1 MRLAMLIMTLV
12 SVALLFLLTQASA
25 NTDFFARHYVWLVGL
40 NVGLGLAMTAVI
52 GVQLYRLW
60 RDHREQIFGARLKF
74 RLMLMLAIMALVPGA
89 IIYAVSVQF
98 VTRSIESWF
107 DVRVEQAL
115 EAGLNLGRDALEGLT
130 VGLVATTRDAATA
143 IAQRGNTAAPAV
155 LVKLKEVTNAQSAM
169 VLQVAGNR
177 IHVLASSEARAEQW
191 VLPLPTQISAARKDG
206 AFSAI
211 EADSTGQPV
220 LRAMVQLP
228 GDESQSQ
235 PRLLEVVVPVPEKLA
250 ADSEAV
256 QTVYR
261 EYRELELARAGLT
274 RLYAITLTLTLL
286 LALAAAF
293 AAAFILARRFT
304 APLTILAEGTQAVAA
319 GDLSPKQIVVS
330 NDELG
335 ILTQSFNRMT
345 YQLREAHTE
354 TERHRGD
361 LERARA
367 YLQEVLDNLS
377 AGVLAFDR
385 RFVLKAVNGAAKKLL
400 AEEWV
405 GLLFEPL
412 EAWPRQ
418 EQLARTIRDGFAR
431 HGDAAWQIEVERVQ
445 PDGRKQ
451 QLMVHGSEL
460 PESSGG
466 GYVVVFDDIT
476 ELILAQ
482 RATAWGEVA
491 RRLAHEIKNPLTPI
505 QLAAERLEHKLT
517 AHLNEPD
524 AEILQRSTRTIVNQV
539 QAMKRMVDSFRD
551 YARLP
556 PANLVTLDLNELLG
570 DMLVLYE
577 SSPTPIHTALAADLP
592 RIKADPN
599 QLRQIIHNLIR
610 NAQDATEGRGNRQI
624 DVSTRHVNRHVELII
639 ADTGP
644 GFPPEIM
651 ANAFEPYV
659 TTKPKGTGL
668 GLPIVKKIIED
679 HGGRIALGNRTT
691 GGAEVCIFLQTAEA
705 AEGVHQR
712 DNEKSVG
719 A

>member
-1 MRLAMLIMTLV
+1 MPI
-12 SVALLFLLTQASA
+12 
-25 NTDFFARHYVWLVGL
+25 
-40 NVGLGLAMTAVI
+40 
-52 GVQLYRLW
+52 
-60 RDHREQIFGARLKF
+60 
-74 RLMLMLAIMALVPGA
+74 
-89 IIYAVSVQF
+89 
-98 VTRSIESWF
+98 
-107 DVRVEQAL
+107 
-115 EAGLNLGRDALEGLT
+115 
-130 VGLVATTRDAATA
+130 
-143 IAQRGNTAAPAV
+143 PA
-155 LVKLKEVTNAQSAM
+155 
-169 VLQVAGNR
+169 
-177 IHVLASSEARAEQW
+177 
-191 VLPLPTQISAARKDG
+191 
-206 AFSAI
+206 
-211 EADSTGQPV
+211 
-220 LRAMVQLP
+220 
-228 GDESQSQ
+228 
-235 PRLLEVVVPVPEKLA
+235 KLA
-250 ADSEAV
+250 TDSEAV

-330 NDELG
+330 NDEMG

-354 TERHRGD
+354 TERHRAD

-385 RFVLKAVNGAAKKLL
+385 RFVLKAVNGAAHTLL
-400 AEEWV
+400 KEDWV
-405 GLLFEPL
+405 GLLSEPL

-418 EQLARTIRDGFAR
+418 EQLARTIRDGFAQ
-431 HGDAAWQIEVERVQ
+431 HGDADWQLEVERVL

-460 PESSGG
+460 PEQSGG

-476 ELILAQ
+476 ELIQAQ

-505 QLAAERLEHKLT
+505 QLAAERLEHKL
-517 AHLNEPD
+517 AGQLNEQD
-524 AEILQRSTRTIVNQV
+524 ADILQRSTRTIVNQV
-539 QAMKRMVDSFRD
+539 QAMKHMVDSFRD

-556 PANLVTLDLNELLG
+556 PAKLVKLDLNELLREL
-570 DMLVLYE
+570 LVLYE
-577 SSPTPIHTALAADLP
+577 ASLTPICATLAADIPLV
-592 RIKADPN
+592 KGDPA

-610 NAQDATEGRGNRQI
+610 NAQDATEGRVDLQI
-624 DVSTRHVNRHVELII
+624 DVATRVVNQHQVELVIG
-639 ADTGP
+639 DSGP
-644 GFPPEIM
+644 GFPTEIM

-668 GLPIVKKIIED
+668 GLPIVKKIIEE
-679 HGGRIALGNRTT
+679 HGGKISLANRPE
-691 GGAEVCIFLQTAEA
+691 GGAEIRIVLLA
-705 AEGVHQR
+705 AKADVALNNH
-712 DNEKSVG
+712 DTEKSVG

>member
-1 MRLAMLIMTLV
+1 MRLAMFIMTLV

-25 NTDFFARHYVWLVGL
+25 NTDFFARHYAWLVGL
-40 NVGLGLAMTAVI
+40 NIALGLSMASVI

-60 RDHREQIFGARLKF
+60 RDHREQIFGARLRF
-74 RLMLMLAIMALVPGA
+74 RLMLMLALMALVPGA
-89 IIYAVSVQF
+89 LIYAVSVQF

-115 EAGLNLGRDALEGLT
+115 EAGLNLGRDALEGVT
-130 VGLVATTRDAATA
+130 AGLVLTTRDAAVA
-143 IAQRGNTAAPAV
+143 IAQRGNGAAPGV
-155 LVKLKEVTNAQSAM
+155 LNKLKQVTSAQSTAL
-169 VLQVAGNR
+169 LQIRGNR
-177 IHVLASSEARAEQW
+177 LDVLGSSETRNDQLI
-191 VLPLPTQISAARKDG
+191 LPLPPQIEAARKNG

-211 EADSTGQPV
+211 EADGTGAPI
-220 LRAMVQLP
+220 LRAMVLLP
-228 GDESQSQ
+228 GDEQQAQ
-235 PRLLEVVVPVPEKLA
+235 PRLLEVVVPVPAKLA

-256 QTVYR
+256 QSVYR
-261 EYRELELARAGLT
+261 EYRELELAREGLT

-293 AAAFILARRFT
+293 SAAFILARRFT

-335 ILTQSFNRMT
+335 VLTQSFNRMT

-354 TERHRGD
+354 TERHRTD
-361 LERARA
+361 VERARA

-385 RFVLKAVNGAAKKLL
+385 RFVLKAVNGAACRLL
-400 AEEWV
+400 NEEWV
-405 GLLFEPL
+405 GLLSEPL

-418 EQLARTIRDGFAR
+418 EQLARTIRDGFAKYA
-431 HGDAAWQIEVERVQ
+431 HETWQIEVERLL

-460 PESSGG
+460 PDASGG

-476 ELILAQ
+476 ELIKAQ

-505 QLAAERLEHKLT
+505 QLAAERLEHKLG
-517 AHLNEPD
+517 AHLTPQD
-524 AEILQRSTRTIVNQV
+524 ADILERSTRTIVNQV
-539 QAMKRMVDSFRD
+539 QAMKHMVDSFRD

-556 PANLVTLDLNELLG
+556 PANLVALDLNALLREL
-570 DMLVLYE
+570 LVLYE
-577 SSPTPIHTALAADLP
+577 ASLTPIHAGLTSDLP
-592 RIKADPN
+592 PVQGDPT

-610 NAQDATEGRGNRQI
+610 NAQDATEGKPELRI
-624 DVSTRHVNRHVELII
+624 DVTTQAVNRHVELVI

-644 GFPPEIM
+644 GFSPEIM

-668 GLPIVKKIIED
+668 GLPIVKKIIEE
-679 HGGRIALGNRTT
+679 HGGRISLTNHPG
-691 GGAEVCIFLQTAEA
+691 GGAEIRIVLQRATEA
-705 AEGVHQR
+705 AVKR
-712 DNEKSVG
+712 S
-719 A
+719 

>member
-1 MRLAMLIMTLV
+1 MRLAMFIMSLV

-25 NTDFFARHYVWLVGL
+25 NTDFFARHYSWLVGL
-40 NVGLGLAMTAVI
+40 NVLLGLAMLLVI

-60 RDHREQIFGARLKF
+60 RDHRQQIFGARLKF

-89 IIYAVSVQF
+89 LIYAVSVQF

-115 EAGLNLGRDALEGLT
+115 EAGLNLGRDALEGVT
-130 VGLVATTRDAATA
+130 IGLVSTTRDAALA
-143 IAQRGNTAAPAV
+143 IAQRDAAQTPAV
-155 LVKLKEVTNAQSAM
+155 LAKLKQVTNAQSTSL
-169 VLQVAGNR
+169 LQVSGNR
-177 IHVLASSEARAEQW
+177 IEVLGTTLAKSDSP
-191 VLPLPTQISAARKDG
+191 VLPLPAQVDEARKTG
-206 AFSAI
+206 AFSVI
-211 EADSTGQPV
+211 EADGTGLPI
-220 LRAMVQLP
+220 LRAMVLLP
-228 GDESQSQ
+228 IASPQHVSN
-235 PRLLEVVVPVPEKLA
+235 RLLEVVVPVPAKLA
-250 ADSEAV
+250 NDSEAV
-256 QTVYR
+256 QSVYR
-261 EYRELELARAGLT
+261 EYRELELARDGLT

-293 AAAFILARRFT
+293 SAAFILARRFT

-319 GDLSPKQIVVS
+319 GDFSPKQTVVS

-345 YQLREAHTE
+345 FQLREAHTE
-354 TERHRGD
+354 TERHRAD

-385 RFVLKAVNGAAKKLL
+385 RFVLKAVNGAAKTLL
-400 AEEWV
+400 AEDWV
-405 GLLFEPL
+405 GLISEPL

-418 EQLARTIRDGFAR
+418 EHLARTIRDGFAK
-431 HGDAAWQIEVERVQ
+431 HGDASWQLEVERVL

-460 PESSGG
+460 PEQSGG

-476 ELILAQ
+476 ELIAAQ

-505 QLAAERLEHKLT
+505 QLAAERLEHKL
-517 AHLNEPD
+517 AKQLAD
-524 AEILQRSTRTIVNQV
+524 ADADMLQRSTRTIVNQV
-539 QAMKRMVDSFRD
+539 QAMKHMVDSFRD

-556 PANLVTLDLNELLG
+556 PANLIALDLNELLR

-577 SSPTPIHTALAADLP
+577 SSKTPIRAALASDLP
-592 RIKADPN
+592 RIKGDPT

-610 NAQDATEGRGNRQI
+610 NAQDATEGLADPRI
-624 DVSTRHVNRHVELII
+624 DVKTSATGKQVLLVI
-639 ADTGP
+639 ADNGA

-668 GLPIVKKIIED
+668 GLPIVKKIIEE
-679 HGGRIALGNRTT
+679 HGGKIALGNREA
-691 GGAEVCIFLQTAEA
+691 GGAEIRISLLVAE
-705 AEGVHQR
+705 EMESPNQ
-712 DNEKSVG
+712 ESQKSVG